1 MKNNYLKYI
10 NIDKKDN
17 KKHIFLLSKPIAP
30 LIKMSKEYN
39 TPYKCF
45 YCIFQLSLGLCM
57 KQKAN
62 LQNHCKF
69 FVERYNNAQK
79 MNNIKDMNV
88 LLMNLK

>member
-1 MKNNYLKYI
+1 MKNNYLKYV
-10 NIDKKDN
+10 NIDKKNN
-17 KKHIFLLSKPIAP
+17 KIHFFLLNKPIAP

-45 YCIFQLSLGLCM
+45 YCIFYISPGLCI

-69 FVERYNNAQK
+69 FVEKHNNTEK
-79 MNNIKDMNV
+79 MNNFKDDMKE
-88 LLMNLK
+88 LMNIK